1 MNMKY
6 ILLLSNNRSISNTIR
21 ELLISNGYSVS
32 LVEDREKLL
41 PAINNRK
48 PDLIVSTLHSD
59 LNGEDIAE
67 LIEKEGTPIAIPVL
81 MVSPSR
87 IEMDYFIKGLQMGM
101 NYHITLP
108 CEKKYL
114 LSRIEE
120 IIATCQEKDVH
131 NEIIGFE
138 IAYRGGK
145 NRVEL
150 GNMQFANFLLSSF
163 ENAVHQNRLLVE
175 RCGDADLIGDIE
187 NPVKPKITS
196 AIADEINRLTDEI
209 IRALENREFFPYYQP
224 IISMKS
230 GRIVGFE
237 ALCRWDH
244 PERGIILPDEFI
256 PFMEETGLII
266 PVGFHIIDQASR
278 QLKIWQDMFPSDP
291 PLTVSINLSTV
302 QFIHPELAERIEGV
316 VKDNGVDTN
325 TIRFEITESA
335 LMNDMQSAN
344 IMLLKLK
351 AMNFQLC
358 MDDFGTGYSSLSYL
372 RHFPVDILKIDQ
384 SFVKWMG
391 VDDES
396 DEIVRIIVYL
406 AHTLKMKVVAE
417 GVEKDE
423 HLKMVRELNCE
434 YGQGHLFSEAL
445 NVDLIE
451 KLLHKSP
458 QWL

>member
-1 MNMKY
+1 MKY
-6 ILLLSNNRSISNTIR
+6 ILLLSNNRSLSNTIR
-21 ELLISNGYSVS
+21 ELLISNGYGVS
-32 LVEDREKLL
+32 LVEEREKFSE
-41 PAINNRK
+41 AINHRSH
-48 PDLIVSTLHSD
+48 DLIVNIVHSD
-59 LNGEDIAE
+59 FKGEDIAE
-67 LIEKEGTPIAIPVL
+67 LMAKEGAPIDIPVL
-81 MVSPSR
+81 MISPSR

-120 IIATCQEKDVH
+120 IITNHLKDDVH
-131 NEIIGFE
+131 SEIVGFE
-138 IAYRGGK
+138 ISHKGDR

-150 GNMQFANFLLSSF
+150 GDRQFANFLLSSF

-175 RCGDADLIGDIE
+175 RCWDTDLIGDVE
-187 NPVKPKITS
+187 NTVKSKITS
-196 AIADEINRLTDEI
+196 AIADEIDRLTDEI
-209 IRALENREFFPYYQP
+209 IRAIENREFFPYYQP
-224 IISMKS
+224 IISMGN

-237 ALCRWDH
+237 ALCRWAH

-291 PLTVSINLSTV
+291 PLTVNINLSTV
-302 QFIHPELAERIEGV
+302 QFIHPELAERIEAV
-316 VKDNGVDTN
+316 VKDNGVDTH

-344 IMLLKLK
+344 LMLLKLK

-406 AHTLKMKVVAE
+406 AHRLKMKVVAE
-417 GVEKDE
+417 GVEKNE
-423 HLKMVRELNCE
+423 HLKMVKELNCE
-434 YGQGHLFSEAL
+434 YGQGHLFSEPLDVNA
-445 NVDLIE
+445 IE
-451 KLLHKSP
+451 KLLHTSP

>member
-6 ILLLSNNRSISNTIR
+6 ILLLSNNRSLSNTIR
-21 ELLISNGYSVS
+21 ELLISNGYGVS
-32 LVEDREKLL
+32 LVEEREKLL
-41 PAINNRK
+41 PAINHRR
-48 PDLIVSTLHSD
+48 PDLIISILHAD
-59 LNGEDIAE
+59 FNGEDIAE
-67 LIEKEGTPIAIPVL
+67 LMGKEGTVIDIPVVV
-81 MVSPSR
+81 VSPSR
-87 IEMDYFIKGLQMGM
+87 IEVDYFIKGLRMGM

-120 IIATCQEKDVH
+120 IITNHREHDVH
-131 NEIIGFE
+131 SEIVGFE
-138 IAYRGGK
+138 IAYGGDR

-150 GNMQFANFLLSSF
+150 GDRQLMSFLLSSF

-175 RCGDADLIGDIE
+175 RWEDADLIGDIE
-187 NPVKPKITS
+187 NSVKPKITS

-224 IISMKS
+224 IISMRT

-266 PVGFHIIDQASR
+266 PVGFHIIDLASR

-291 PLTVSINLSTV
+291 PLTVNINLSTV
-302 QFIHPELAERIEGV
+302 QFIHPELAERIEAV
-316 VKDNGVDTN
+316 VKNNGVDTN

-351 AMNFQLC
+351 AMNFQIC

-406 AHTLKMKVVAE
+406 AHRLKMMVVAE
-417 GVEKDE
+417 GVEKNE
-423 HLKMVRELNCE
+423 HLKMVRELKCE

-445 NVDLIE
+445 GVDLIE
-451 KLLHKSP
+451 ELLYTSP